1 MGREK
6 HINVGSSGDPLSM
19 LYRARACA
27 ALMEAHPAL
36 QFMDASDGSVK
47 RARAKPAADGPDCG
61 KAAAPCGGERR
72 TPPRKNE
79 ARRAASVLH
88 RLGKGEIDVAVM
100 DARWIPLRI
109 AGEMEIAAI
118 FSRTNPFDALV
129 SLESFILDEE
139 PEHTCVAVS
148 DPVKRGQL
156 LYYRNDLKY
165 VDGAED
171 FDGLFHG
178 MNRGTIDAF
187 VYPASDVEL
196 LNQQEHVV
204 EVFTTSICTPV
215 AGQGALALLGRRD
228 RKDLLSLLREIND
241 QPAAME
247 VEIERMFLERVARD
261 GKAPI
266 GVLANVE
273 GSEFEIEA
281 AIVAFDG
288 SERISGIMSGAIA
301 DRPRI
306 VDKLA
311 AELLASG
318 GEEIVSS
325 FRGSRGS
332 G

>member
-1 MGREK
+1 
-6 HINVGSSGDPLSM
+6 
-19 LYRARACA
+19 
-27 ALMEAHPAL
+27 
-36 QFMDASDGSVK
+36 
-47 RARAKPAADGPDCG
+47 
-61 KAAAPCGGERR
+61 
-72 TPPRKNE
+72 
-79 ARRAASVLH
+79 
-88 RLGKGEIDVAVM
+88 
-100 DARWIPLRI
+100 
-109 AGEMEIAAI
+109 
-118 FSRTNPFDALV
+118 
-129 SLESFILDEE
+129 
-139 PEHTCVAVS
+139 
-148 DPVKRGQL
+148 
-156 LYYRNDLKY
+156 
-165 VDGAED
+165 
-171 FDGLFHG
+171 
-178 MNRGTIDAF
+178 
-187 VYPASDVEL
+187 
-196 LNQQEHVV
+196 
-204 EVFTTSICTPV
+204 
-215 AGQGALALLGRRD
+215 
-228 RKDLLSLLREIND
+228 LLREIND